1 MKGLIHVLATGAAA
15 PPGAPAPAPKQ
26 GSKMLIAIVA
36 AILVVA
42 AVAAAAILLLSPAP
56 AEAGREYQDGDYLS
70 YRVTGWYGESDVEGW
85 ANMTMNTVTSS
96 LVTVTMHYTNVPT
109 ASDYSD
115 SFAYTY
121 VDGVWKSP
129 ALTGTAMDSQ
139 SNLIGEEDVATAYGT
154 VSCDWYQLSLTTGVY
169 EYYVA
174 KGTGTPVKLEIT
186 STGLHYEMTLEST
199 NVDWVKDL

>member
-1 MKGLIHVLATGAAA
+1 MKGLVHVILAGAAA
-15 PPGAPAPAPKQ
+15 PGAPASAPKK
-26 GSKMLIAIVA
+26 SNRMLILVVA

-42 AVAAAAILLLSPAP
+42 VVAAAAILLLSPSP
-56 AEAGREYQDGDYLS
+56 AEAEREYQDGDYLN
-70 YRVTGWYGESDVEGW
+70 YRVTGWYGESEVDGW

-96 LVTVTMHYTNVPT
+96 LVTITMHYTGVPT

-115 SFAYTY
+115 SFTYTY

-129 ALTGTAMDSQ
+129 ALTGEAMDSQ
-139 SNLIGEEDVATAYGT
+139 SNLLGEEEVVTAYGT
-154 VSCDWYQLSLTTGVY
+154 VSCDWYQMSLTTGVY

-174 KGTGTPVKLEIT
+174 KGTGTPVKLEVT